1 MRAVEVIVQVDAPVA
16 RIWEVLADF
25 GGFLNWAGGPDDTI
39 RAEGNGIG
47 MIRHLSMGV
56 GEIAEKLTELDADQM
71 ILGYE
76 LVYGEPI
83 GMKEYRAQV
92 QVKSVG
98 DKCELYWL
106 GAFQPVDPSSEDQVA
121 ETLDATYRGMSK
133 TLAEYV
139 Q

>member
-1 MRAVEVIVQVDAPVA
+1 MRAVEVIVQVDAPVD

-25 GGFLNWAGGPDDTI
+25 GGFLKWAGGPDDTI
-39 RAEGNGIG
+39 GMEGDGIG

-56 GEIAEKLTELDADQM
+56 GEIAEKLTELDTDQK

-76 LVYGEPI
+76 LEYGEPI

-106 GAFQPVDPSSEDQVA
+106 GAFQPVDPRAEDQVA
-121 ETLDATYRGMSK
+121 DTLDATYRGMSQ

-139 Q
+139 R